1 MPCAHQLLPRLVAN
15 EVLTKE
21 DFHPF
26 WWLNRSLQDEFPILR
41 IQDPDIVKVLKGRPK
56 DDGPFA
62 GPVTKLEVPSS
73 TTPTVLQLDATP
85 PVPASRAN
93 PRPTKSSIR
102 RTRSQ

>member
-15 EVLTKE
+15 EILTKE

-26 WWLNRSLQDEFPILR
+26 WWLDRSLQDEFPILR

-62 GPVTKLEVPSS
+62 GPVTNSETPS
-73 TTPTVLQLDATP
+73 
-85 PVPASRAN
+85 PAAAIVMSRW
-93 PRPTKSSIR
+93 PIELGKSSLVN
-102 RTRSQ
+102 